1 VTSFRLVYAAR
12 SDVGLVRSGNED
24 SGYAGPRLLLVA
36 DGMGGHA
43 GGEVASSLV
52 AQALMGLD
60 DARPEDIAEAL
71 VQAIHRANDELR
83 SRIEAQPRLEG
94 MGTTLTAILS
104 DGERLGVGHVGDS
117 RAYVFR
123 DGELRQLTHD
133 QTYVQSLVD
142 EGRITAD
149 QAVFHPQRSLLL
161 QALDG
166 RGSVDPEIH
175 VLDPLAGDRFL
186 LCSDGLSG
194 FVEETDVAAAL
205 SRGKPADAVDE
216 LVNLALDAGAPD
228 NVTCVV
234 ADVVAA
240 DAGPGDEVAKTA
252 RNETP
257 KAAAS
262 GVLVGAIA
270 PDSSVTDSGSSDQPG
285 DPDGDQEI
293 TSGGSGKSRTLFGLL
308 LVVAVLLAAST
319 TAIRWWQTQY
329 FVGVDGKHVAIYQ
342 GLSSPVL
349 GMRLARVIEPTG
361 LDVANLSEFARERVH
376 SGIEAS
382 SRANAHQVVQRLQA
396 QSTTAAASG

>member
-1 VTSFRLVYAAR
+1 MTSFRLVYAAR

-52 AQALMGLD
+52 AQAFMGLD

-83 SRIEAQPRLEG
+83 SRIEDQPRLEG

-117 RAYVFR
+117 RAYLLR
-123 DGELRQLTHD
+123 GLALRQLTHD

-166 RGSVDPEIH
+166 RGSVEPEVH
-175 VLDPLAGDRFL
+175 VFEPQAGDRLL

-194 FVEETDVAAAL
+194 FVDEADIAAAL
-205 SRGKPADAVDE
+205 SVGEPRDAADA
-216 LVNLALDAGAPD
+216 LVNLALEAGAPD

-234 ADVVAA
+234 ADVVPTDEAA
-240 DAGPGDEVAKTA
+240 QTPTDDTA
-252 RNETP
+252 RVG
-257 KAAAS
+257 AS
-262 GVLVGAIA
+262 GVVVGAIA
-270 PDSSVTDSGSSDQPG
+270 PDAAASESGGSDQPE
-285 DPDGDQEI
+285 DSDEDSDGR
-293 TSGGSGKSRTLFGLL
+293 SGGSGKGRKLFGLL
-308 LVVAVLLAAST
+308 LVVAVLLAATT

-329 FVGVDGKHVAIYQ
+329 FVGVDGAQVAIYQ

-361 LDVANLSEFARERVH
+361 LDVGDLSEFARERVQ

-382 SRANAHQVVQRLQA
+382 SRANAHQVVQRLLA
-396 QSTTAAASG
+396 QSTTTAASG